1 MNDWDEFCKK
11 VKPLQK
17 KETIVYHTTKK
28 VKPNKRYYIDRK
40 LDLHNKTIQQA
51 YVEVDNYIE
60 KAKEQSVK
68 NVTIITGRSGPIKE
82 EFPKWMNQN
91 TNVRENNL
99 LKNKGSFSVKMKK
112 DKK

>member
-1 MNDWDEFCKK
+1 MSEWDKFCRD

-17 KETIVYHTTKK
+17 KETVVYHTTKK

-40 LDLHNKTIQQA
+40 LDLHKKTIHEA
-51 YVEVDNYIE
+51 YIEVDEYLE

-68 NVTIITGRSGPIKE
+68 DVTIITGRSGPIRE
-82 EFPKWMNQN
+82 EFPKWMSQN
-91 TNVRENNL
+91 TNVRDNSI
-99 LKNKGSFSVKMKK
+99 LKNQGSFSVKMKK